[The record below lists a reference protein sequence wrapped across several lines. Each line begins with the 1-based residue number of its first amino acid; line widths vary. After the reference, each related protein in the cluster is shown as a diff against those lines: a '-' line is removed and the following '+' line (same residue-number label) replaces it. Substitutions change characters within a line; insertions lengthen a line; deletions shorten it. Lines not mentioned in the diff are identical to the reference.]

1 MDRRKDFLSFWDLT
15 DGGIEALIARAEE
28 FRLLRA
34 LRAPHATRPGRILGM
49 VFEKAST
56 RTRASFEIAMFE
68 LGGHALYLGTQG
80 SQLGRGEP
88 IRDTARV
95 LSGYCH
101 GIMVRTFGQDRAAEM
116 AQYARVPVING
127 LTDLL
132 HPCQVLAD
140 LQTVVQRYKDRGDVG
155 QTLRSVKYAWIGDG
169 NNMANSWIEA
179 AGHPGP
185 RSGARAARPASQ
197 PDRRDLRIARAPP
210 SAGASASCAI
220 RPKRSRDGTSCPP
233 TSSRRWARRARPT
246 RVAAP
251 SPGYCIDAAL
261 MARADADAIVLHC
274 LPAHRDEEITD
285 DVIEGP
291 SERGLAAGGEP
302 FARAEGPGRAAA
314 DLSGGAPG
322 VFSEPFRTGGICA
335 LGAWSSAA
343 VSRARRPPGRWRERA
358 YLRTSR

>member
-1 MDRRKDFLSFWDLT
+1 MDTRKDFLSFWDLP
-15 DGGIEALIARAEE
+15 DGGIEALIRRAEE
-28 FRLLRA
+28 FRLLRS
-34 LRAPHATRPGRILGM
+34 LREPHATRPGRILGM

-80 SQLGRGEP
+80 SQLARGEP

-140 LQTVVQRYKDRGDVG
+140 LQTVAQRFSERGDVG
-155 QTLRSVKYAWIGDG
+155 EILRSVKYAWVGDG

-179 AGHPGP
+179 AGILGLDLAIACPAGFEP
-185 RSGARAARPASQ
+185 DVDIYNRARGTERG
-197 PDRRDLRIARAPP
+197 RIAILRDPAEAV
-210 SAGASASCAI
+210 AGRHVVSTDVFASMGQEEEAE
-220 RPKRSRDGTSCPP
+220 
-233 TSSRRWARRARPT
+233 ARRQAF
-246 RVAAP
+246 A
-251 SPGYCIDAAL
+251 GYRIDAAL
-261 MARADADAIVLHC
+261 MARAESDAIVLHC

-285 DVIEGP
+285 QVIEGAQ
-291 SERGLAAGGEP
+291 SLVWQQ
-302 FARAEGPGRAAA
+302 AENRLHAQK
-314 DLSGGAPG
+314 
-322 VFSEPFRTGGICA
+322 A
-335 LGAWSSAA
+335 LLETLI
-343 VSRARRPPGRWRERA
+343 P
-358 YLRTSR
+358 

>member
-1 MDRRKDFLSFWDLT
+1 MERRKDFLSFWDLP
-15 DGGIEALIARAEE
+15 DGGIETLIRRAEE
-28 FRLLRA
+28 LRLLRQ
-34 LRAPHATRPGRILGM
+34 LREPHATRPGRVLGM

-116 AQYARVPVING
+116 AQYASVPVING

-140 LQTVVQRYKDRGDVG
+140 LQTVAQRFKDKGQGQGQGQGQGDVG
-155 QTLRSVKYAWIGDG
+155 QALRSVKYAWVGDG

-179 AGHPGP
+179 AGILGLDLALACPPGFEP
-185 RSGARAARPASQ
+185 DNAVYERARATERGRITIVREPQEAVAGRHVISTDVFASMGQ
-197 PDRRDLRIARAPP
+197 ESEAD
-210 SAGASASCAI
+210 
-220 RPKRSRDGTSCPP
+220 
-233 TSSRRWARRARPT
+233 SRRRAF
-246 RVAAP
+246 A
-251 SPGYCIDAAL
+251 GYCIDSAL
-261 MARADADAIVLHC
+261 MARAASDAIVLHC

-285 DVIEGP
+285 EVIEGP
-291 SERGLAAGGEP
+291 QSAVWQQ
-302 FARAEGPGRAAA
+302 AENRLHAQK
-314 DLSGGAPG
+314 
-322 VFSEPFRTGGICA
+322 A
-335 LGAWSSAA
+335 LLEALI
-343 VSRARRPPGRWRERA
+343 P
-358 YLRTSR
+358 